1 MADATTSEGL
11 SNLSAHLKE
20 MNSDQAKGREWSNK
34 MMQKGDT
41 KQIMWARRTA
51 LGVERIQAML
61 KAWFTDMAK
70 NNTKMMEAML
80 EAGRKKEGAGP
91 KKSDTKFGVGGIGMA
106 LLGTLGALAAW
117 GTKLQSVLN
126 ILYAGKWFAMFA
138 GFTKYLGRLGRWVKG
153 IPNRLFGPLVRI
165 FDAIGEIWKKRGT
178 MQFLTNK
185 SLNTLGKFVRPIEK
199 LFLWIARAEK
209 WIKGWKIWT
218 MFAPAQKGIGAVGGF
233 FARMGNWFKGIMK
246 FLDPV
251 IKFFRS
257 TGRVVG
263 NGFKA
268 IGSFFAGIAKFLK
281 PIASI
286 LVKALPFLK
295 GIPVIGW
302 VITAIMGF
310 FDYIKGF
317 IAGWT
322 GADAD
327 AGFFEKLLAGLWGG
341 MKGFVTGLI
350 AKPLD
355 LLKDGVSWILEQM
368 GFDKMSAALD
378 AFSFE
383 KLFGDLFGWI
393 EGTFKKIADWF
404 ALLFTDPAA
413 AVKNLMP
420 QWILDFGT
428 WLKTKLWDPIT
439 TAWDELMADPKGAL
453 MSLIPQWMKDFGTWA
468 YNKVIKPVTD
478 WFDETFG
485 DGGEGEAGWKTTL
498 KKQWDKLKNFGQFV
512 YDKTIKPVVD
522 WVNNLFGKKDEKKPK
537 GGGGGLF
544 EGMKNWKLPS
554 MSELISS
561 VMDRVSQSISYIGDL
576 AMKNL
581 PTTWSINKKIA
592 SVFYGAADYV
602 KGLGASSDS
611 GDGGG
616 GSSDVSGSPTGSGT
630 GGAVE
635 ATEGGGDVA
644 KVVVV
649 GGGGGTS
656 TTTIDASQTTA
667 VNSTAGGGGQK
678 KTQAASIKS
687 NRTK

>member
-1 MADATTSEGL
+1 
-11 SNLSAHLKE
+11 
-20 MNSDQAKGREWSNK
+20 
-34 MMQKGDT
+34 
-41 KQIMWARRTA
+41 
-51 LGVERIQAML
+51 
-61 KAWFTDMAK
+61 
-70 NNTKMMEAML
+70 
-80 EAGRKKEGAGP
+80 
-91 KKSDTKFGVGGIGMA
+91 
-106 LLGTLGALAAW
+106 
-117 GTKLQSVLN
+117 
-126 ILYAGKWFAMFA
+126 
-138 GFTKYLGRLGRWVKG
+138 
-153 IPNRLFGPLVRI
+153 
-165 FDAIGEIWKKRGT
+165 
-178 MQFLTNK
+178 
-185 SLNTLGKFVRPIEK
+185 
-199 LFLWIARAEK
+199 
-209 WIKGWKIWT
+209 
-218 MFAPAQKGIGAVGGF
+218 
-233 FARMGNWFKGIMK
+233 
-246 FLDPV
+246 
-251 IKFFRS
+251 
-257 TGRVVG
+257 
-263 NGFKA
+263 
-268 IGSFFAGIAKFLK
+268 
-281 PIASI
+281 
-286 LVKALPFLK
+286 
-295 GIPVIGW
+295 
-302 VITAIMGF
+302 
-310 FDYIKGF
+310 
-317 IAGWT
+317 
-322 GADAD
+322 
-327 AGFFEKLLAGLWGG
+327 
-341 MKGFVTGLI
+341 
-350 AKPLD
+350 
-355 LLKDGVSWILEQM
+355 
-368 GFDKMSAALD
+368 
-378 AFSFE
+378 
-383 KLFGDLFGWI
+383 
-393 EGTFKKIADWF
+393 
-404 ALLFTDPAA
+404 
-413 AVKNLMP
+413 MP

-428 WLKTKLWDPIT
+428 WLKTKLWDPIAT
-439 TAWDELMADPKGAL
+439 LWTEIMAAPKAAL
-453 MSLIPQWMKDFGTWA
+453 MSLVPQWMKDFGTWA

-478 WFDETFG
+478 WFDSTFG

-581 PTTWSINKKIA
+581 PDTWSINKKIA

-611 GDGGG
+611 SDGGG